1 MHPGHDQP
9 GYGDAAFEP
18 QADFAFD
25 DTGND
30 EYENMQRNIASLNM
44 FNTTH
49 GTQPDFGPIHHPG
62 GDASHHLHPEPLDNP
77 IFFGQNAGI
86 TPASTSW
93 AKVKS
98 PRTLHA
104 QSMQSE
110 ILDGRASSV
119 AQQFGQITP
128 PDDTPPKEFPA
139 ASNGEPPLSAKSERA
154 RNAANQRHAK
164 AKRAKK
170 EGAKGTKAQGA
181 NEDDDDDDGEGE
193 VDGKR
198 EKYREKN
205 RLAAAKCRAK
215 KKTHTEDLEESARHI
230 TATNNRLRAEE
241 RELRDLF
248 SSLRH
253 QALAHDPT
261 QGCTCSAIHMYNH
274 NKAQEAARTAAMGL
288 AGIGMG
294 APGPGIPS
302 PSIGSDGSGLNSPR
316 FASQPA
322 SRAQSFSTGYG
333 GRTSSLG
340 GQLGFLPPR
349 TASDMRKQSYVANGI
364 ASPTGSGD
372 DANEYQR
379 EIRGD
384 SMDLR

>member
-1 MHPGHDQP
+1 
-9 GYGDAAFEP
+9 
-18 QADFAFD
+18 
-25 DTGND
+25 
-30 EYENMQRNIASLNM
+30 
-44 FNTTH
+44 
-49 GTQPDFGPIHHPG
+49 
-62 GDASHHLHPEPLDNP
+62 
-77 IFFGQNAGI
+77 
-86 TPASTSW
+86 
-93 AKVKS
+93 
-98 PRTLHA
+98 
-104 QSMQSE
+104 MQSE
-110 ILDGRASSV
+110 ILEGRPSSV
-119 AQQFGQITP
+119 SQQFGQITP
-128 PDDTPPKEFPA
+128 PDDTPPKDFPA
-139 ASNGEPPLSAKSERA
+139 ASNGEPVLSAKSERA

-170 EGAKGTKAQGA
+170 EGAKGSKAQSA
-181 NEDDDDDDGEGE
+181 NEDEDDGEGE

-261 QGCTCSAIHMYNH
+261 QGCKCSAIHMYNH

-294 APGPGIPS
+294 IPGPGIPS
-302 PSIGSDGSGLNSPR
+302 PSIGSDGSGMNSPR

-322 SRAQSFSTGYG
+322 SRAQSFSTGFG
-333 GRTSSLG
+333 GRAASMS

-364 ASPTGSGD
+364 ASPTGSGGD
-372 DANEYQR
+372 PNDYQC
-379 EIRGD
+379 ELRGD

>member
-1 MHPGHDQP
+1 MHPSHDQAA
-9 GYGDAAFEP
+9 YGDVAFEP
-18 QADFAFD
+18 HADFAFD
-25 DTGND
+25 DTSHE
-30 EYENMQRNIASLNM
+30 EYKNMQRDIASLHM

-49 GTQPDFGPIHHPG
+49 LADQAFASIHDTPRDPTPHI
-62 GDASHHLHPEPLDNP
+62 HPEALDNGV
-77 IFFGQNAGI
+77 FFEQN
-86 TPASTSW
+86 STSW
-93 AKVKS
+93 PKVQSS
-98 PRTLHA
+98 PTFHA
-104 QSMQSE
+104 QSLQSE
-110 ILDGRASSV
+110 FLNGRASSV
-119 AQQFGQITP
+119 SQHFGQITP
-128 PDDTPPKEFPA
+128 PDDKPPKDFPA
-139 ASNGEPPLSAKSERA
+139 ASRRPAEPTTNTEPPLSAKSERA

-170 EGAKGTKAQGA
+170 ESAKGTKSQSG
-181 NEDDDDDDGEGE
+181 NEDDRDEDGE

-261 QGCTCSAIHMYNH
+261 QGCNCAAIHMYNH

-288 AGIGMG
+288 VGMG
-294 APGPGIPS
+294 MPIQGLPS
-302 PSIGSDGSGLNSPR
+302 PSIGSDMSGMNSPP

-322 SRAQSFSTGYG
+322 SRAQSSSTGHAG
-333 GRTSSLG
+333 HHTRAQSFS

-349 TASDMRKQSYVANGI
+349 TASDMRRASHGPSCI

-372 DANEYQR
+372 DLHDDFP
-379 EIRGD
+379 GD
-384 SMDLR
+384 SMDMR